1 VGQLGHSDAR
11 LTLNVYAQVMQRQR
25 IDEAVIWQLM
35 RFPGEPEE
43 RSFGPRNGQTSAA
56 TRPAALPF
64 DRG

>member
-35 RFPGEPEE
+35 RSPGEPEE
-43 RSFGPRNGQTSAA
+43 RSFGPRNGPTSAA